1 MKRIIITAVLAAFL
15 GGSAF
20 GAGDYGTPGEF
31 LNWGAGAR
39 SLGMGKAFTG
49 LADDSAAIYY
59 NPAGLAIQN
68 PLQISLM
75 HVFLFEDTIF
85 DFAAVTYPLQGVG
98 TFGLAYVRLSSFG
111 FDARDSS
118 WSLLNESFDI
128 AQQAVI
134 ISYAREVFS
143 WMSAGINLKMIH
155 QTVFDKS
162 GMGFGADLGLL
173 FTPAEYVSFGLNIMN
188 AVPAGIKLDQ
198 EQEAMPII
206 IKTGVALKL
215 WGEKVIPVFDME
227 QELSGKD
234 LKFRAGLEVWP
245 IQQVAIRA
253 GIDETELTFGLG
265 ARWKP
270 YQADYSISIQEL
282 GLTHRVSFG
291 LAFGGFDINLSAE
304 PKIFS
309 PVGIRKNTTITIYAL
324 TKFPIDE
331 WELNIMNE
339 DGDPVRTYSGDDNP
353 PAMVIWDGKDD
364 RGLPVSDGE
373 YTLQMKVIDKNK
385 NKIESGTDRVKISS
399 SIPLQPGTIRLEE

>member
-1 MKRIIITAVLAAFL
+1 MKKIIITAVLAVFF
-15 GGSAF
+15 GGAAL
-20 GAGDYGTPGEF
+20 GAGDYGMPGEF

-49 LADDSAAIYY
+49 LADDPSAIYY

-75 HVFLFEDTIF
+75 HVFLFEDTMF
-85 DFAAVTYPLQGVG
+85 DFAAVTYPMQGVG

-111 FDARDSS
+111 FDARDSN
-118 WSLLNESFDI
+118 WAVLDESFDI
-128 AQQAVI
+128 AQQALIV
-134 ISYAREVFS
+134 SYAREVFG
-143 WMSAGINLKMIH
+143 WMSAGLNVKMIH
-155 QTVFDKS
+155 HTVFDKS
-162 GMGFGADLGLL
+162 GMGFGADFGLL
-173 FTPAEYVSFGLNIMN
+173 FTPADYISFGLNIMN
-188 AVPAGIKLDQ
+188 AVPAGVKLDL
-198 EQEAMPII
+198 EQEALPIV

-215 WGEKVIPVFDME
+215 WGDRVIPVFDME

-234 LKFRAGLEVWP
+234 LKFKAGLEVWP
-245 IQQVAIRA
+245 IQQIALRA

-270 YQADYSISIQEL
+270 YQADYSISMQKL
-282 GLTHRVSFG
+282 GITHRVSFG
-291 LAFGGFDINLSAE
+291 LAFGGFDITLTAE

-309 PVGIRKNTTITIYAL
+309 PVGIRKNTTISIYAL
-324 TKFPIDE
+324 TKFPIYE

-339 DGDPVRTYSGDDNP
+339 DGDPVRTYSGDENP

-373 YTLQMKVIDKNK
+373 YTLQMKIIDINK
-385 NKIESGTDRVKISS
+385 NKIESGTDKVRISS
-399 SIPLQPGTIRLEE
+399 AIPLQPGTIRLEE